1 MYQYHPSLILPG
13 QVGTYLCGAP
23 SRTPLQGYTL
33 KLARRCWTRLAVANA
48 QAYNYSVLQHRPKV
62 SAFLIGFNAI
72 KNLFTLQENQKV
84 SFSKKPTYHKES
96 KLSSFY
102 ISFQVP
108 EAVSVIGLEHLTLK

>member
-1 MYQYHPSLILPG
+1 
-13 QVGTYLCGAP
+13 
-23 SRTPLQGYTL
+23 
-33 KLARRCWTRLAVANA
+33 
-48 QAYNYSVLQHRPKV
+48 V

-108 EAVSVIGLEHLTLK
+108 EAVCRWTRTLDLEITRRAFYQQATAASHEEIPYFINYNVHTSIVRT